1 MALKLYGAPLS
12 PYVRSVRIAFIE
24 KGLDYEFVPM
34 GLADLQEQEYEQ
46 LHPFRK
52 VPALGI
58 NGQSLYE
65 TSAIMRYID
74 EAHANEVKLQP
85 SDPLERSYCEQWLSV
100 GNSYLYRTAFTGFFF
115 QKVLAPKFGMPS
127 DNALMLASAEKMRR
141 YIKIIATAL
150 SKGELGKNPQPML
163 SDILVSAILAPL
175 QTIEQGREILAM
187 DTSVVNWINSLV
199 KRRSFISTAK

>member
-24 KGLDYEFVPM
+24 KGVDYEFVPI
-34 GLADLQEQEYEQ
+34 GSTDLQEKDYEQ

-52 VPALGI
+52 VPALDI

-85 SDPLERSYCEQWLSV
+85 SVPLERAYCEQWLSV
-100 GNSYLYRTAFTGFFF
+100 ANSYLYSTAFTGFFF
-115 QKVLAPKFGMPS
+115 QKVLAPKFGMPT
-127 DNALMLASAEKMRR
+127 DNELIFASAEKMHS

-150 SKGELGKNPQPML
+150 SKGELGNNPKPML
-163 SDILVSAILAPL
+163 SDILVGAILAPL
-175 QTIEQGREILAM
+175 QTIEEGRAILAIE
-187 DTSVVNWINSLV
+187 TSVVNWINDLV
-199 KRRSFISTAK
+199 KRPSFTSTAQ